1 MIRTLAKQIKEFKL
15 ASILTPLCMIG
26 EVIAEMIIPLL
37 VASIVDNGIM
47 AGDIRAVVNT
57 GLEMVLISLIG
68 LFFGCMGARFGAFP
82 TLTNTA
88 RRALLPALPPISPMC
103 RWPI

>member
-68 LFFGCMGARFGAFP
+68 LFFG
-82 TLTNTA
+82 
-88 RRALLPALPPISPMC
+88 
-103 RWPI
+103 

>member
-47 AGDIRAVVNT
+47 AGNFMFFKNCLHRQT
-57 GLEMVLISLIG
+57 GRKSL
-68 LFFGCMGARFGAFP
+68 
-82 TLTNTA
+82 
-88 RRALLPALPPISPMC
+88 
-103 RWPI
+103 